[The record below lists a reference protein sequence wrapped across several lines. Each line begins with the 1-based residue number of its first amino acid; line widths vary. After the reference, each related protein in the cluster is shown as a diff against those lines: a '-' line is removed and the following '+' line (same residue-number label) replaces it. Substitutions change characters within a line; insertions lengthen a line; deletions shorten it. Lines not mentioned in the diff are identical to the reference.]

1 VVDVL
6 TMLHR
11 ADGGPRPVNLDLALY
26 VDERHDGGSEI
37 MFGRGEW
44 VTVSESVDEIM
55 ARQGDLRKAEEIG

>member
-1 VVDVL
+1 MVDVL

-11 ADGGPRPVNLDLALY
+11 ADGGPLPVNLGLALY
-26 VDERHDGGSEI
+26 VDELQDGGSEI
-37 MFGRGEW
+37 MFSGGEW